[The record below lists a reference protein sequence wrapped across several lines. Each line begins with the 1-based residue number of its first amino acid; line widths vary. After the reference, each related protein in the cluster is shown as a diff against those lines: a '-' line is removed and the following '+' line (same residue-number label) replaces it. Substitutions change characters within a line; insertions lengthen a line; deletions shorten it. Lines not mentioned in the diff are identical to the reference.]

1 MVDGIDTPIPADGEE
16 LGRRQPRQAQ
26 EEAAG
31 EDLVVPGRHHLVEDV
46 RAPGDGVQDVLL
58 LQLGRVLLLRVRG
71 VQVVSLVWNR
81 KGKQIENIPTIT

>member
-31 EDLVVPGRHHLVEDV
+31 EDLVVPGRHHL
-46 RAPGDGVQDVLL
+46 G
-58 LQLGRVLLLRVRG
+58 
-71 VQVVSLVWNR
+71 
-81 KGKQIENIPTIT
+81 